1 MIPYADTNYLI
12 RLYLNLEGAEKAR
25 GWAKEAALQAAA
37 PLPVTWLTELEL
49 INAFQRCVFVTRM
62 EGRMRVTSEFAG
74 AAQQEFRDALS
85 AGQFL
90 RPALVPYSRLKEKFE
105 ELSLRHTAA
114 HGYRTYDLLHVAFAL
129 LLGCDT
135 FWSFDVKALQLAA
148 LEGLRVPDLQ

>member
-1 MIPYADTNYLI
+1 MIPYADTNYFT
-12 RLYLNLEGAEKAR
+12 RLYLELEGAEKAR
-25 GWAKEAALQAAA
+25 GWAKEAALQSAA

-49 INAFQRCVFVTRM
+49 INAFQRCVFVART
-62 EGRMRVTSEFAG
+62 EGRLRVTAEFAG

-114 HGYRTYDLLHVAFAL
+114 HGFRTYDLLHVSFAL
-129 LLGCDT
+129 LLGCDV
-135 FWSFDVKALQLAA
+135 FWRFDVKALELAA
-148 LEGLRVPDLQ
+148 LEGLRVPDLK